1 MKQIRRMEAR
11 NLHSVATSTFE
22 RNEIEEDALR
32 RTCNDRLSDDKC
44 IQSVVEITEEKK
56 LLAGFILR

>member
-1 MKQIRRMEAR
+1 MGAR
-11 NLHSVATSTFE
+11 NLHSVSTSTFQ

-32 RTCNDRLSDDKC
+32 RKCNDRLSDDKC
-44 IQSVVEITEEKK
+44 IQNVVETTEEKR